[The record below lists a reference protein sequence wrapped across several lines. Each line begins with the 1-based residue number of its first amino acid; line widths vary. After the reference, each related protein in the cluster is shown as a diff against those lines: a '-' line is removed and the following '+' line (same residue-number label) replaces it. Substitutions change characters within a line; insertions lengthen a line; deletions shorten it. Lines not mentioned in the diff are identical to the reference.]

1 MKGLVCASVMVV
13 ALERSD
19 THHAFVSEEKGQSQS
34 HRGGDRILKIFYS
47 HNLFFFLN
55 RKVLEEPPLPHHLA
69 LVKMPLLCS
78 RMAWSTIQNGNP
90 SQANGGGML
99 Q

>member
-13 ALERSD
+13 ALERSEA
-19 THHAFVSEEKGQSQS
+19 HHTFVSEEKGQS
-34 HRGGDRILKIFYS
+34 HRGGDRILKIF
-47 HNLFFFLN
+47 LFFFLN
-55 RKVLEEPPLPHHLA
+55 PKVLEEPTLPHHLA

-78 RMAWSTIQNGNP
+78 RMAWSTIQDGNP